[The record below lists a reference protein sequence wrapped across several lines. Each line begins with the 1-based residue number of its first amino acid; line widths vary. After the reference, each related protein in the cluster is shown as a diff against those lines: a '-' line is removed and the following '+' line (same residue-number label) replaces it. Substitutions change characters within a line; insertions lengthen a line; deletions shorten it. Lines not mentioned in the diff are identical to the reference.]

1 MGLLN
6 NFLHRKQKKGQLSQI
21 GEKQSAPVVVAKE
34 KKAEKKVEKKVEKK
48 ETKAK
53 AAKAHDHNDHA
64 GHAHAEKSEKK
75 VEQAVKFSGKNITAF
90 KVLVKP
96 LITEKSAIAESKNKY
111 SFIVAKSANKNQIK
125 TAIEEVYGVKP
136 ANVNVANIEGR
147 RVRFGR
153 SMGKRNDYKK
163 AIVTLP
169 EGKTIDIHTGV

>member
-6 NFLHRKQKKGQLSQI
+6 NFLRRKQKKGQLSQI

-34 KKAEKKVEKKVEKK
+34 KKEEKK
-48 ETKAK
+48 ESK
-53 AAKAHDHNDHA
+53 H
-64 GHAHAEKSEKK
+64 
-75 VEQAVKFSGKNITAF
+75 VVKFTGKNITAF

-111 SFIVAKSANKNQIK
+111 SFVVAKSANKNQIK